1 MKAMILAAGVGS
13 RLDPLT
19 RDVPKPLV
27 PILNRP
33 VMEYLVE
40 LLKKHG
46 FDEIMVNLHYLG
58 DQIEGYFGDGSKW
71 GVQIHWQRED
81 RLWGDAGSVKWAEDF
96 FRDDRSEERRVG
108 KECR

>member
-13 RLDPLT
+13 RLYPLT
-19 RDVPKPLV
+19 RTVPKPLV

-46 FDEIMVNLHYLG
+46 FNEIMVNLHYLG
-58 DQIEGYFGDGSKW
+58 DQIEQYFVDGSRW
-71 GVQIHWQRED
+71 GVKIYWSKEAK
-81 RLWGDAGSVKWAEDF
+81 LWGDAGSLKRVEKF
-96 FRDDRSEERRVG
+96 FKDDTVIAIASCG
-108 KECR
+108 LT

>member
-19 RDVPKPLV
+19 RNVPKPLV

-40 LLKKHG
+40 LLK
-46 FDEIMVNLHYLG
+46 
-58 DQIEGYFGDGSKW
+58 
-71 GVQIHWQRED
+71 
-81 RLWGDAGSVKWAEDF
+81 
-96 FRDDRSEERRVG
+96 
-108 KECR
+108 